1 MLGPINRPTITLLN
15 RRRVSR
21 QVFVELPVED
31 GRTREEAER
40 RARIALVLGGAVR
53 IGDEW
58 VSITKE

>member
-1 MLGPINRPTITLLN
+1 MLGPINRYQPTLLS

-21 QVFVELPVED
+21 QVFVEMLIED

-58 VSITKE
+58 VSVEKE